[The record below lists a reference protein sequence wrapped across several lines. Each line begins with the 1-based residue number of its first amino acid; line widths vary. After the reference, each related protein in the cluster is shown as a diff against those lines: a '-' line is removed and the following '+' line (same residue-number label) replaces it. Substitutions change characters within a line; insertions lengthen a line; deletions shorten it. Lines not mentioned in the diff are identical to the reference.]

1 MAENIDNQNLDNQDL
16 ENGQDNKDT
25 EPKSYTKEELDAL
38 LEKARKEGET
48 NGYVKGKTDTNAKWE
63 KKSAEQ
69 TRLAKEEA
77 EKQARFEKMSELEK
91 AQTEANESKAKLQA
105 LEDKIALNEQ
115 KEETRKLQPTQA
127 ATNEPGSVSEPT
139 PSSENTSTPIPG
151 EPNTPDTNNPSNPSS
166 NTPQGEEV
174 VEGPTPVEPQD
185 QTPKVFGGLFLA
197 SGNDN
202 PLSPTTTNL
211 LGNKDIINRLEGVLE
226 PSEVFLVRRIFRV
239 LNTYCPDNEHDKTL
253 VNNLQ
258 ERIVRELLNG

>member
-16 ENGQDNKDT
+16 DNNQDNQDK

-115 KEETRKLQPTQA
+115 KEETRKLMKDKGLPDVFLDSVLVFKDA
-127 ATNEPGSVSEPT
+127 EATLAKIV
-139 PSSENTSTPIPG
+139 
-151 EPNTPDTNNPSNPSS
+151 
-166 NTPQGEEV
+166 EV
-174 VEGPTPVEPQD
+174 KELFDAEVQKAVEARITTHV
-185 QTPKVFGGLFLA
+185 PKQNQQISDGGL
-197 SGNDN
+197 
-202 PLSPTTTNL
+202 T
-211 LGNKDIINRLEGVLE
+211 LERAKQVLK
-226 PSEVFLVRRIFRV
+226 L
-239 LNTYCPDNEHDKTL
+239 TK
-253 VNNLQ
+253 
-258 ERIVRELLNG
+258 

>member
-16 ENGQDNKDT
+16 GNEDDGKNT
-25 EPKSYTKEELDAL
+25 EPKSYTQEELNAL

-115 KEETRKLQPTQA
+115 RDETRKLMKDK
-127 ATNEPGSVSEPT
+127 GL
-139 PSSENTSTPIPG
+139 
-151 EPNTPDTNNPSNPSS
+151 PD
-166 NTPQGEEV
+166 
-174 VEGPTPVEPQD
+174 
-185 QTPKVFGGLFLA
+185 
-197 SGNDN
+197 
-202 PLSPTTTNL
+202 
-211 LGNKDIINRLEGVLE
+211 
-226 PSEVFLVRRIFRV
+226 VFLDSVLVFKDAEATLNKITEIKELFDAEVQKAVEARV
-239 LNTYCPDNEHDKTL
+239 TTHVPKQNSSKDEGSFTENMARNALGLP
-253 VNNLQ
+253 Q
-258 ERIVRELLNG
+258 QS

>member
-115 KEETRKLQPTQA
+115 KEETRKLMKDK
-127 ATNEPGSVSEPT
+127 GL
-139 PSSENTSTPIPG
+139 
-151 EPNTPDTNNPSNPSS
+151 PD
-166 NTPQGEEV
+166 
-174 VEGPTPVEPQD
+174 
-185 QTPKVFGGLFLA
+185 
-197 SGNDN
+197 
-202 PLSPTTTNL
+202 
-211 LGNKDIINRLEGVLE
+211 
-226 PSEVFLVRRIFRV
+226 VFLDSVLVFKDAEATLAKIVEVKELFDAEVQKAVEARITTHV
-239 LNTYCPDNEHDKTL
+239 PKQNQQNEDGAFSESMARKAL
-253 VNNLQ
+253 GLA
-258 ERIVRELLNG
+258 IKS